1 MEAQVMIPWRLK
13 FSGIRDYTPTV
24 MDFSDK
30 GDHILISG
38 PNGAGKST
46 VTFCMGGV
54 LYSSKVDLEGLKS
67 NNLPTDQTW
76 RATIELLFKN
86 DGQIKADAPQF
97 VQFRLDIEQKP
108 GDPVKKEFYI
118 QEGEVIDKWE
128 RETKYSSGDRNF
140 NFTEY
145 KNQILYKYA
154 VDPDEFYL
162 IWYQKEVNQF
172 AVMHPEER
180 FRIFSEMNGIDRI
193 QKNWEESKEL
203 VKETEQT
210 LQEAQS
216 KQGLNKLQLNQKK
229 TELDRYYSRNKR
241 LEEGFKQY
249 ISALKW
255 LEKHHLNQINLLRE
269 QIETLKEDKE
279 EKINEKQQDII
290 LQAEQREQHEQFQ
303 AAISQ
308 MESHELELEG
318 KLTRLQEEI
327 TNHKDKVEGIS
338 KEIEE
343 ITKKVERIGMNEEE
357 VNGTLSNAEE
367 KYVSI
372 DASMKEKQQLLESNK
387 QKSDERTP
395 QIAEL
400 KVKIDQD
407 SAKEK
412 EARKLLDAYNS
423 SQAVQKEM
431 ELNEQR
437 LEKAK
442 DEKGNLVIRKGCLEK
457 ELEDLRNNHV
467 YNPRQEVAIQYFQQ
481 RNIEVYPLR
490 ELIELDETAEP
501 NDEELFDTIKYT
513 VFVNKKDFAAP
524 NDLYHVPLPMI
535 VPEKT
540 ITHLPGKHLK
550 IKDHLNNNLYPFA
563 VKAMWWIKSF
573 YENEKPQIQNGMLM
587 DARGIRGPQEEK
599 RIILSEKVLKN
610 YQVQVEDDLDRVG
623 NEMSNLSNEIAEL
636 TRINSTLFRTHESL
650 KDAEAF
656 LIKENER
663 EWRKRKHDNLSN
675 EKRELEEKRNEI
687 QADWNWLNE
696 ERAEWKLKVETFKK
710 YQEIFNQ
717 YEKEK
722 EKITEVSQLNQY
734 LTELEEEKK
743 NKNAQLEQL
752 GSFLNEKRREEKKL
766 NRNIEDMDDTLLYKD
781 REIEAIERQIKNRSE
796 EYLTSEENYSSIK
809 HDTQRLLDSVK
820 QELKDL
826 ASELTEL
833 PNVTKPEAEDM
844 RESGKIQYAHAA
856 NETGI
861 DEAAPENYQKMKE
874 AYDRSA
880 TEVKKSTILL
890 EEYTERMQRLKEDL
904 ESTINSKVIGVNQ
917 KFVHYMSLFG
927 FQAEVDWDMRTDRR
941 NQIHYALY
949 IKARKEGHRG
959 KLEDVSVKARGGKV
973 GKGVSGGEESLSSL
987 LFALALLQTIQA
999 TPGYIVLDEFDS
1011 ALDEGRKD
1019 KVFELYEQELKRKM
1033 IILTPKSHEAEY
1045 LYHFAKAYVVH
1056 HNPNI
1061 PQSKVFKVKRSE
1073 EVLK

>member
-1 MEAQVMIPWRLK
+1 MIPWRLK

-30 GDHILISG
+30 DHHILISG

-76 RATIELLFKN
+76 RAKIELLFKN
-86 DGQIKADAPQF
+86 DGQIKVDAPQF

-108 GDPVKKEFYI
+108 GDPVKREFYI

-210 LQEAQS
+210 LQEAES
-216 KQGLNKLQLNQKK
+216 KQGLNKLQLTQKK

-241 LEEGFKQY
+241 LKEGFKQY
-249 ISALKW
+249 LSALKW
-255 LEKHHLNQINLLRE
+255 LGKHHLNQMNTLKG
-269 QIETLKEDKE
+269 QIETLKADKE
-279 EKINEKQQDII
+279 EKITDKQQDLI
-290 LQAEQREQHEQFQ
+290 LQADQREEHEKFQ
-303 AAISQ
+303 SAITQ
-308 MESHELELEG
+308 MESREIGLVDELNH
-318 KLTRLQEEI
+318 LQKEI
-327 TNHKDKVEGIS
+327 TSHKDKVEAIS
-338 KEIEE
+338 NEIEE
-343 ITKKVERIGMNEEE
+343 ITKRVERMGMTEEE
-357 VNGTLSNAEE
+357 VNEALVNAEE

-372 DASMKEKQQLLESNK
+372 DASMEEKQQLLKRNK
-387 QKSDERTP
+387 QKLDNITP

-407 SAKEK
+407 SAREQ
-412 EARKLLDAYNS
+412 EVRKLIDAYKS
-423 SQAVQKEM
+423 SQAVQEEM
-431 ELNEQR
+431 EFNEQR
-437 LEKAK
+437 LENAK
-442 DEKGNLVIRKGCLEK
+442 NEKGKLVIKKDNLEK
-457 ELEDLRNNHV
+457 ELENLRMNRV
-467 YNPRQEVAIQYFQQ
+467 YSSRQEVSIQYFKK

-490 ELIELDETAEP
+490 ELVELDETAKP
-501 NDEELFDTIKYT
+501 NDEDLFDTIKYT
-513 VFVNKKDFAAP
+513 LFVNQKDFHAP
-524 NDLYHVPLPMI
+524 NDLYHVPLPNI

-540 ITHLPGKHLK
+540 ITQLPGKHLQ
-550 IKDHLNNNLYPFA
+550 IKDKLSNNLYPLA
-563 VKAMWWIKSF
+563 VKALWWVKSF
-573 YENEKPQIQNGMLM
+573 FENENPQIQNGVLL

-599 RIILSEKVLKN
+599 RIILSGKVLKK
-610 YQVQVEDDLDRVG
+610 YQLQVEDELDRVG
-623 NEMSNLSNEIAEL
+623 NDISILSNEIDEL
-636 TRINSTLFRTHESL
+636 TRRNSTLFRRHESL

-663 EWRKRKHDNLSN
+663 EWRKSKHYNLSN
-675 EKRELEEKRNEI
+675 EKLELEENRDKI
-687 QADWNWLNE
+687 QGEWNRLNE
-696 ERAEWKLKVETFKK
+696 ERADWKQKVETFKN
-710 YQEIFNQ
+710 YQEIFIQ
-717 YEKEK
+717 YKKEK
-722 EKITEVSQLNQY
+722 GKITEVRQLKQY
-734 LTELEEEKK
+734 LIELEEEKK

-752 GSFLNEKRREEKKL
+752 GSLLDEKRREEKKL
-766 NRNIEDMDDTLLYKD
+766 NRDIEDLDDSLLYKD
-781 REIEAIERQIKNRSE
+781 REIESIERQIKHRSE
-796 EYLTSEENYSSIK
+796 EYLTNEENYSTIK
-809 HDTQRLLDSVK
+809 HDIQRLLDSVK
-820 QELKDL
+820 QELKDFAL
-826 ASELTEL
+826 ELTEL
-833 PNVTKPEAEDM
+833 PNVTKSEAEDM
-844 RESGKIQYAHAA
+844 RESGKIKYSHAA

-874 AYDRSA
+874 EYDRSA
-880 TEVKKSTILL
+880 TEVKTSKLLL
-890 EEYTERMQRLKEDL
+890 EEYTERMERLKEDL

-927 FQAEVDWDMRTDRR
+927 FQGEIDWDMRTDRR
-941 NQIHYALY
+941 HQIHYALY

-1045 LYHFAKAYVVH
+1045 LYRFSKAYVVH

-1061 PQSKVFKVKRSE
+1061 PQSKIFKVKRSE

>member
-1 MEAQVMIPWRLK
+1 MIPWRLK
-13 FSGIRDYTPTV
+13 FSGIRDYTPIV

-30 GDHILISG
+30 DDHILISG

-76 RATIELLFKN
+76 RAKIELLFKN
-86 DGQIKADAPQF
+86 DGKIKVDAPQF
-97 VQFRLDIEQKP
+97 VQFRLEIEQKP

-118 QEGEVIDKWE
+118 QEGEVIDEWE

-145 KNQILYKYA
+145 KNQLLYKYA

-210 LQEAQS
+210 LQEAES

-229 TELDRYYSRNKR
+229 NELDRYYSRNKR

-255 LEKHHLNQINLLRE
+255 LEKHHFNQMNTLRD
-269 QIETLKEDKE
+269 QIETLKVDKE
-279 EKINEKQQDII
+279 ERITEKQQEII
-290 LQAEQREQHEQFQ
+290 LLADEREKHEQFQ

-308 MESHELELEG
+308 MESHELELDGE
-318 KLTRLQEEI
+318 LTRLQEEI
-327 TNHKDKVEGIS
+327 SNHKDKVEAVS

-343 ITKKVERIGMNEEE
+343 MTKRVERIGMTEEE
-357 VNGTLSNAEE
+357 LNEALVNAEG

-387 QKSDERTP
+387 QVLDEITQP
-395 QIAEL
+395 IAEL
-400 KVKIDQD
+400 KVKIVQD

-412 EARKLLDAYNS
+412 EVHKLIDAYNS

-431 ELNEQR
+431 EFNEQR
-437 LEKAK
+437 LEDAK
-442 DEKGNLVIRKGCLEK
+442 DEKGNLVIKKGRLEK
-457 ELEDLRNNHV
+457 ELENLRNNRV
-467 YNPRQEVAIQYFQQ
+467 YSPRQEMAIQYFEK

-490 ELIELDETAEP
+490 ELVELDEAAKP
-501 NDEELFDTIKYT
+501 KDEALFDSIKYT
-513 VFVNKKDFAAP
+513 LFVNKTDFLAP
-524 NDLYHVPLPMI
+524 NDLYHVPLPNI
-535 VPEKT
+535 IPEIT
-540 ITHLPGKHLK
+540 ITHLPAKHLK
-550 IKDHLNNNLYPFA
+550 IKELSNNLYPLA
-563 VKAMWWIKSF
+563 VKALWWVKSF
-573 YENEKPQIQNGMLM
+573 FENEKPRIQNEVLI

-599 RIILSEKVLKN
+599 RIILSEKVLK
-610 YQVQVEDDLDRVG
+610 YYRVQVEDELELLG
-623 NEMSNLSNEIAEL
+623 NDISNLSNEIDEL
-636 TRINSTLFRTHESL
+636 TRRKSTLFRKHEAL

-656 LIKENER
+656 LLKENER
-663 EWRKRKHDNLSN
+663 EWRKSEHYNLSY
-675 EKRELEEKRNEI
+675 EKRELEENRDEI
-687 QADWNWLNE
+687 QTEWNRLNE
-696 ERAEWKLKVETFKK
+696 ERADWKQKVETFKN
-710 YQEIFNQ
+710 YQEIFIQ

-722 EKITEVSQLNQY
+722 EKITKVRQLKQY
-734 LTELEEEKK
+734 LTELEREKK
-743 NKNAQLEQL
+743 NNNAQLEQL
-752 GSFLNEKRREEKKL
+752 GSLLDEKRREEKKL
-766 NRNIEDMDDTLLYKD
+766 NRDIEDLVDSLRNKD
-781 REIEAIERQIKNRSE
+781 REIESIERQIKHRSE
-796 EYLTSEENYSSIK
+796 EYLTSEENYSSVQ

-820 QELKDL
+820 QQLKGF
-826 ASELTEL
+826 AYELTEL

-844 RESGKIQYAHAA
+844 RESGKIQYSHAA

-874 AYDRSA
+874 EYDRSA
-880 TEVKKSTILL
+880 TEVKKSKLLL
-890 EEYTERMQRLKEDL
+890 EEYTERMERLKEDL
-904 ESTINSKVIGVNQ
+904 ESTINSKVIDVNQ

-927 FQAEVDWDMRTDRR
+927 FQGEIDWDMRTDRR

-959 KLEDVSVKARGGKV
+959 RLEDVSVKARGGKV

-987 LFALALLQTIQA
+987 LFALALLQTIRA

-1019 KVFELYEQELKRKM
+1019 KVFELYEKELQRKM

-1045 LYHFAKAYVVH
+1045 LYRFSKAYVVH

-1061 PQSKVFKVKRSE
+1061 PQSKIFKVKRSE
-1073 EVLK
+1073 EALK

>member
-1 MEAQVMIPWRLK
+1 MIPWRLK
-13 FSGIRDYTPTV
+13 FSGIRDYTSIV

-30 GDHILISG
+30 DDHILISG

-76 RATIELLFKN
+76 RAKIELLFKN
-86 DGQIKADAPQF
+86 DGKIKVDAPQF

-118 QEGEVIDKWE
+118 QEGEVIDEWE
-128 RETKYSSGDRNF
+128 RETKYSSGDRSF

-180 FRIFSEMNGIDRI
+180 FRIFSEMNGIDKI
-193 QKNWEESKEL
+193 QKSWEESKEL

-210 LQEAQS
+210 LQEAES

-255 LEKHHLNQINLLRE
+255 LEKHHFNQLDTLRG
-269 QIETLKEDKE
+269 QIETLKSDKE
-279 EKINEKQQDII
+279 EKITEKQQDII
-290 LQAEQREQHEQFQ
+290 LQADQREEHEQFQ
-303 AAISQ
+303 VAIIQ
-308 MESHELELEG
+308 MESGELELDNE
-318 KLTRLQEEI
+318 LTRLQKEI
-327 TNHKDKVEGIS
+327 TNHKDKVEAIS

-343 ITKKVERIGMNEEE
+343 ITKRVERIGMTEEE
-357 VNGTLSNAEE
+357 VNETLVNAEE

-387 QKSDERTP
+387 QILDEITP
-395 QIAEL
+395 QIAVL

-407 SAKEK
+407 SSREQ
-412 EARKLLDAYNS
+412 EVRKLIDAYNS

-437 LEKAK
+437 LEDAK
-442 DEKGNLVIRKGCLEK
+442 DEKGNLVIKKGSLEK
-457 ELEDLRNNHV
+457 ELENLRNNRV
-467 YNPRQEVAIQYFQQ
+467 YSPRQEVAIQYFQK

-490 ELIELDETAEP
+490 ELVELDETAKQ
-501 NDEELFDTIKYT
+501 NDEDLFDTIKYT
-513 VFVNKKDFAAP
+513 LFVNKKDFLAP
-524 NDLYHVPLPMI
+524 NDLYHVPLPNI

-550 IKDHLNNNLYPFA
+550 IKELSNNLYPLA
-563 VKAMWWIKSF
+563 VKALWWVKSF
-573 YENEKPQIQNGMLM
+573 LENEKPQIQNGVLI

-610 YQVQVEDDLDRVG
+610 YQVQVEDELERVG
-623 NEMSNLSNEIAEL
+623 NEISNLSNEIGEF
-636 TRINSTLFRTHESL
+636 TRRNSTLFRRQEAL

-663 EWRKRKHDNLSN
+663 EWRKSKHDNLSN
-675 EKRELEEKRNEI
+675 EKRELEKNRDEI
-687 QADWNWLNE
+687 QVDWNRLNE
-696 ERAEWKLKVETFKK
+696 ERADWKQKVETFRN
-710 YQEIFNQ
+710 YQETFIQ

-722 EKITEVSQLNQY
+722 EKITEVSRLKQY

-743 NKNAQLEQL
+743 NKNSQLERL
-752 GSFLNEKRREEKKL
+752 GSLLDEKRREEKKL
-766 NRNIEDMDDTLLYKD
+766 NRDIEDLDDTLLYKD
-781 REIEAIERQIKNRSE
+781 REIESIERQIKNRSE
-796 EYLTSEENYSSIK
+796 EYLTNEEKYSSIN

-820 QELKDL
+820 QELKDFAL
-826 ASELTEL
+826 ELTEL

-844 RESGKIQYAHAA
+844 RESGKIQYTHAA

-874 AYDRSA
+874 EYDRSA
-880 TEVKKSTILL
+880 TEVKKSKLLL
-890 EEYTERMQRLKEDL
+890 EEYTERMERLKEDL

-927 FQAEVDWDMRTDRR
+927 FQGEIDWDMRIDRR

-999 TPGYIVLDEFDS
+999 SPGYIVLDEFDS

-1019 KVFELYEQELKRKM
+1019 KVFELYEHELKRKM

-1045 LYHFAKAYVVH
+1045 LYRFSKAYVVH

-1061 PQSKVFKVKRSE
+1061 PQSKIFKVKRNE
-1073 EVLK
+1073 APLK